1 MQQADPNAKETFG
14 ASAYNRLQQELIEVR
29 TQRDRQIGQLM
40 RLNQLS
46 DALLAEITSAQVAE
60 TFAEAIV
67 DVLDIGIGALWL
79 FDETLPETSRFA
91 LCGTRAPRS
100 VWAAAGQELLQRL
113 PAAAARKAQHLP
125 GAIGDL
131 LPGPS
136 LVDGLAC
143 RCIDRDGRCRG
154 LLVAANCSALAG
166 MAEPVW
172 QESLEVL
179 SLLAQK
185 LAAHLDQLTDRQL
198 IATQLHQLQ
207 SSEQRLEAVLKGAN
221 DGWWDLDLIS
231 GACFLSSR
239 WQEMLGDPN
248 PRQDVE
254 GRFWRDRIHEA
265 DRQRFD
271 WLFQQAVSGRG
282 EILETELRLR
292 CQGQQYLPVLIRGT
306 VIRQSDGTPQR
317 FSGSMQDLSERKRH
331 EAQVHRLAFYDSLTE
346 LPNRRMLQERM
357 QELGRSTA
365 HPHHGFGV
373 MMLDLDHFKTLN
385 DTHGHAAGDQLLCVV
400 AERLQGC
407 VRHHDMVA
415 RLGGDEFVVLLEDLD
430 PDAAIAE
437 ARSIRLAENIIQ
449 AISQPIQLDLGNIH
463 QSVSIGIALPAA
475 KGSSGEKLMQQA
487 DLALYE
493 SKSTGRNRVRVFQE
507 DMQQRINALSQ
518 LETGI
523 REGLSRGEFSVAYQL
538 QVDSNQLAVG
548 TEALIRWSRGD
559 DNIIAP
565 AEFIPVAQD
574 TGLIHKL
581 GDLMMNQVV
590 ADLLVWEQSGLLSD
604 DFRVAINFSTPEFL
618 HPDFAKQVISMLNTT
633 GISGRRLR
641 FEITEDS
648 VLSDLAA
655 AAERMQVLME
665 HEIEFSLDDF
675 GTGYSSFAYLRYL
688 PVGEVKIDQGFVRRF
703 LQHPQ
708 DAAIVRAIIELGRSL
723 GLRVVAEGV
732 ETHDQLEA
740 LQQAGCELFQGFF
753 FDRPQ
758 LELEAH
764 LIDRLQDLQSAAP

>member
-1 MQQADPNAKETFG
+1 
-14 ASAYNRLQQELIEVR
+14 
-29 TQRDRQIGQLM
+29 
-40 RLNQLS
+40 
-46 DALLAEITSAQVAE
+46 
-60 TFAEAIV
+60 
-67 DVLDIGIGALWL
+67 
-79 FDETLPETSRFA
+79 
-91 LCGTRAPRS
+91 
-100 VWAAAGQELLQRL
+100 
-113 PAAAARKAQHLP
+113 
-125 GAIGDL
+125 
-131 LPGPS
+131 
-136 LVDGLAC
+136 
-143 RCIDRDGRCRG
+143 
-154 LLVAANCSALAG
+154 
-166 MAEPVW
+166 
-172 QESLEVL
+172 
-179 SLLAQK
+179 
-185 LAAHLDQLTDRQL
+185 
-198 IATQLHQLQ
+198 
-207 SSEQRLEAVLKGAN
+207 
-221 DGWWDLDLIS
+221 
-231 GACFLSSR
+231 
-239 WQEMLGDPN
+239 
-248 PRQDVE
+248 
-254 GRFWRDRIHEA
+254 
-265 DRQRFD
+265 
-271 WLFQQAVSGRG
+271 
-282 EILETELRLR
+282 
-292 CQGQQYLPVLIRGT
+292 
-306 VIRQSDGTPQR
+306 
-317 FSGSMQDLSERKRH
+317 
-331 EAQVHRLAFYDSLTE
+331 
-346 LPNRRMLQERM
+346 MLQERM
-357 QELGRSTA
+357 LELGRSTA
-365 HPHHGFGV
+365 HPHHAFGV

-407 VRHHDMVA
+407 VRHNDMVA
-415 RLGGDEFVVLLEDLD
+415 RLGGDEFVVLLEDIDSD
-430 PDAAIAE
+430 PTIAE
-437 ARSIRLAENIIQ
+437 ARSFRLAEAILQ

-475 KGSSGEKLMQQA
+475 NGSSGEKLMQQA

-493 SKSTGRNRVRVFQE
+493 SKSTGRNKARVFQE
-507 DMQQRINALSQ
+507 DMQQRVNALSQ

-523 REGLSRGEFSVAYQL
+523 REGLSRGEFSIAYQL
-538 QVDSNQLAVG
+538 QVDASRVAVG
-548 TEALIRWSRGD
+548 SEALIRWSRGD
-559 DNIIAP
+559 GNIIAP

-590 ADLLVWEQSGLLSD
+590 ADLLVWETSGLLSE

-703 LQHPQ
+703 VQHPQ

-732 ETHDQLEA
+732 ETLDQLEA

-764 LIDRLQDLQSAAP
+764 LVDRLRDLQSAAS